1 MDAEQL
7 LDAITPEVYDRLV
20 YAVETG
26 RYRGYTTFSRA
37 ARLMYASCDVVSIKT

>member
-7 LDAITPEVYDRLV
+7 LKAITPEVYDRLV

-26 RYRGYTTFSRA
+26 RWP
-37 ARLMYASCDVVSIKT
+37 